1 MLKLSFLLS
10 LDSVDS
16 LDAAAKDLLLIV
28 PNDSDLVKPFILE
41 CFSSF
46 PKTDEDTIPP
56 FDMNMSERLSH
67 TNWFKQV
74 FSMMKDGNAEKIMFL
89 ISFLN
94 FGNLKFR
101 YRKQIGVMHN
111 FYVSFNG

>member
-1 MLKLSFLLS
+1 MFDF
-10 LDSVDS
+10 DSVDS

-28 PNDSDLVKPFILE
+28 PNDSDLAKPLILE
-41 CFSSF
+41 CLSSF

-74 FSMMKDGNAEKIMFL
+74 FSMM
-89 ISFLN
+89 
-94 FGNLKFR
+94 
-101 YRKQIGVMHN
+101 
-111 FYVSFNG
+111 

>member
-1 MLKLSFLLS
+1 MLKLSLLLS

-28 PNDSDLVKPFILE
+28 PNDSDLVKPLILE

-46 PKTDEDTIPP
+46 PKTDDDTIPP

-67 TNWFKQV
+67 TNWFKHV

-94 FGNLKFR
+94 FGNLKFEYKKMR
-101 YRKQIGVMHN
+101 LMNIFHLSSN
-111 FYVSFNG
+111 